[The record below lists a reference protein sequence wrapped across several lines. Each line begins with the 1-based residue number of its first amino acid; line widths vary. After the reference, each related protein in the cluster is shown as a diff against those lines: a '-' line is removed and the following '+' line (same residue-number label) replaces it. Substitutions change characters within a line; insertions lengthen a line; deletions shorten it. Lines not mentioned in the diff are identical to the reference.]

1 MLKDYASSMP
11 IKEKKKLL
19 IVVGTRPEVIKM
31 APVYYELKKHSQFDV
46 QLCATGQHSD
56 LLSLA
61 LSDFDLTPDF
71 RLDLMEHGQSLGTL
85 TGRAILGLEEI
96 LDNAKPSAVLVHGD
110 TTTTFVAALVAFY
123 AQIPVGHVEA
133 GLRTRN
139 IYSPFPEEFNRQGVS
154 RLAHWNFAPT
164 KQAKLNLIE
173 DGIPE
178 EKIVE
183 TGNTVVDALRILAEE
198 SDSGRLDGSWV
209 ELKALVG
216 FDPTEQKTV
225 LITTHRRENLG
236 EGVGNIFE
244 AVLQLA
250 NQEPEA
256 MFVLPLHPNPQIRS
270 AAKELENL
278 KNVRIIDPLG
288 YRNFMLLLSTSHFVI
303 TDSGGIQ
310 EEAVSLGKR
319 VLVARESTE
328 RPEGLA
334 GSSMQVVG
342 SSKEEIFKYG
352 SLELKKNWNPTK
364 LEIKS
369 HVYGDGQASSRISDT
384 LITHFQ

>member
-1 MLKDYASSMP
+1 
-11 IKEKKKLL
+11 
-19 IVVGTRPEVIKM
+19 
-31 APVYYELKKHSQFDV
+31 
-46 QLCATGQHSD
+46 
-56 LLSLA
+56 
-61 LSDFDLTPDF
+61 
-71 RLDLMEHGQSLGTL
+71 
-85 TGRAILGLEEI
+85 
-96 LDNAKPSAVLVHGD
+96 
-110 TTTTFVAALVAFY
+110 
-123 AQIPVGHVEA
+123 
-133 GLRTRN
+133 
-139 IYSPFPEEFNRQGVS
+139 
-154 RLAHWNFAPT
+154 
-164 KQAKLNLIE
+164 
-173 DGIPE
+173 
-178 EKIVE
+178 
-183 TGNTVVDALRILAEE
+183 VVDALRILAEE
-198 SDSGRLDGSWV
+198 SDSGRLVGSWE

-216 FDPTEQKTV
+216 FDTTKRKTV

-256 MFVLPLHPNPQIRS
+256 MFILPLHPNPQIRS
-270 AAKELENL
+270 AAKELEKL

-352 SLELKKNWNPTK
+352 SQELKRNWNPTK
-364 LEIKS
+364 FEIKS
-369 HVYGDGQASSRISDT
+369 DVYGDGQASSRISDT
-384 LITHFQ
+384 LIAYFQ